1 MTENDIQWLLDLVRD
16 WLRNC
21 EIPDYEKFD
30 YLDWMF
36 RETGMQNSL
45 TEKFTVKKLAVV
57 N

>member
-1 MTENDIQWLLDLVRD
+1 MSENDIQWLLDLVQD
-16 WLRNC
+16 WLRND